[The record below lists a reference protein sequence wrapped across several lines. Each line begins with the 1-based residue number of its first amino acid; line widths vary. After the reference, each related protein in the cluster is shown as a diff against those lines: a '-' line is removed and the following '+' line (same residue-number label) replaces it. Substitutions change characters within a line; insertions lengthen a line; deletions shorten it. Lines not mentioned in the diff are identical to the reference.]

1 VQLLREGAFVFTRAA
16 ALVLLGALG
25 GEQRDARLV
34 ALGDQQLL
42 HVGIA
47 LLKRE
52 LHVLQVRQQ
61 TLLPRLLLRQ
71 PRIVLAHARFDGAE
85 ELDLPARR
93 YELSLRLPSLL
104 VGARELLLGVGKLRL
119 VAPDRR
125 VERALLVVQR

>member
-1 VQLLREGAFVFTRAA
+1 MQLLREGAFVFTRAA